1 MTEHSNADKRR
12 LDREDCLS
20 DSIVSVGKRSG
31 IGSAVLALPCRNY
44 ATPIKI
50 ARIKKTA
57 YVTLN
62 IRNTW

>member
-20 DSIVSVGKRSG
+20 DSIVSVGKRLG

-44 ATPIKI
+44 ATPIKLR
-50 ARIKKTA
+50 A
-57 YVTLN
+57 
-62 IRNTW
+62 